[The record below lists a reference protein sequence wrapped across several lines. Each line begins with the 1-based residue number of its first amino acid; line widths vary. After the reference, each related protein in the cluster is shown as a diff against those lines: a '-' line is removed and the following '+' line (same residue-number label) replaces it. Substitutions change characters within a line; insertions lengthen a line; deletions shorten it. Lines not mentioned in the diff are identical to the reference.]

1 MTETTVVVDA
11 TAGADKGHAALLAAA
26 TASLDLDLYVVLV
39 GDETDTTD
47 ALSAIAHDAERLRVI
62 HAPTDDPAAA
72 IATGIALAGRT
83 PSACFVS
90 AGDAPTIVASARRSL
105 TALVERCALA
115 AVLPTLQHR
124 GEHDDPLALLLDVGT
139 SARATADDLVQFAV
153 MGATYER
160 LISKNDVPKVG
171 LLSHSRH
178 DAGAAPEVREASQ
191 RLQSRSSD
199 FEYVGLVRANEITLG
214 HVDVIVCEGLA
225 GNIVIRTLEGVA
237 ATGEALLAQAKKRF
251 MGRMGVSMLGGG
263 IQRLR
268 ALATWE
274 NYGGAPL
281 LGFDR
286 TVIVTHEEAGERALL
301 NAIRLAAKVERLGV
315 REAYRAAR

>member
-11 TAGADKGHAALLAAA
+11 TAGAENGRAALLAAA

-39 GDETDTTD
+39 GDESETTD
-47 ALSAIAHDAERLRVI
+47 ALSEIAHDAEKLRVI
-62 HAPTDDPAAA
+62 HAPSEVPGAA
-72 IATGIALAGRT
+72 IATGIAFAGRT
-83 PSACFVS
+83 PNTCFVS
-90 AGDAPTIVASARRSL
+90 AGDAPTIVASAKRSL
-105 TALVERCALA
+105 RALVERSALA
-115 AVLPTLQHR
+115 AVLPTLTHR

-139 SARATADDLVQFAV
+139 SARANANDLVQFAI
-153 MGATYER
+153 MGAAYER
-160 LISKNDVPKVG
+160 LISKNEVPKVA

-178 DAGAAPEVREASQ
+178 DEGAAPEVAEASR
-191 RLQSRSSD
+191 RLRAREWD
-199 FEYVGLVRANEITLG
+199 FDYVGLVRANEITLG

-251 MGRMGVSMLGGG
+251 MGRMGVSMLGEG

-286 TVIVTHEEAGERALL
+286 TVIVTHEEAGENALF

-315 REAYRAAR
+315 RDAYRPAG